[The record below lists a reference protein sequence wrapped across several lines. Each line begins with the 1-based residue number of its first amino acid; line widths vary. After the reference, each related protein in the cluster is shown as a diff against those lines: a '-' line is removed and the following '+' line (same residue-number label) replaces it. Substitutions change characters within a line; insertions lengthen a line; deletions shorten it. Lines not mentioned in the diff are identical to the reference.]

1 MIEGNLL
8 SFRIFIDKKGKVV
21 TELSGLPENKI
32 NTVFKDEYT
41 RSYIRTILR
50 EGHSKLDGL
59 HAHLENQIGAL

>member
-8 SFRIFIDKKGKVV
+8 SFKIFIDKKGKVV

-50 EGHSKLDGL
+50 EGHSKLDG
-59 HAHLENQIGAL
+59 